1 MANGSYKQLCF
12 NELSLQPLCPNETEA
27 YRRVSLFARTLQ
39 VAQKSFGSKVVR
51 YETDLSNIYLLEG
64 VNLREFCTKHKHDAP
79 LIAILSSHTM
89 PQVDPEDEEK
99 TETFEATSASIEKD
113 SQILESKGF
122 AAAYIHNTHAIG
134 FNSETFWDNP
144 IHKILINSRGNES
157 AIDWPCFS
165 TPEHVECA
173 QTQQWVREH
182 GELQLCESTLTFENK
197 IVSLRDDHGKDILE
211 EHATTLCHNKYVEGV
226 LCSLPFKPK
235 HRSYIYRIYDDGAID
250 IVLYWDDRGLSMRI
264 KTTGR
269 NIQETTAIAY
279 ILREQYGR

>member
-1 MANGSYKQLCF
+1 MSVGAWALYRALDRPRKSCVPQCRTGNRRHCTRQ
-12 NELSLQPLCPNETEA
+12 SL
-27 YRRVSLFARTLQ
+27 
-39 VAQKSFGSKVVR
+39 AQR
-51 YETDLSNIYLLEG
+51 
-64 VNLREFCTKHKHDAP
+64 LRHGLYAP
-79 LIAILSSHTM
+79 LM
-89 PQVDPEDEEK
+89 R
-99 TETFEATSASIEKD
+99 TSR
-113 SQILESKGF
+113 L
-122 AAAYIHNTHAIG
+122 
-134 FNSETFWDNP
+134 
-144 IHKILINSRGNES
+144 RS

-165 TPEHVECA
+165 TPEHVECE